1 MFGEVNSMRKA
12 KSVANYVIAYGMK
25 IGHPVSNLQLQKI
38 LYYIQVYFLKKKG
51 VPFFKDEIEAW
62 QFGPVIPTVY
72 YQYAAFGPAPITMF
86 KTPKIDLEQEEKIEL
101 EQIVREKTV
110 LSLWDTLA
118 DIHKKGKAWDMYY
131 KVNERNVIPKKA
143 MELYG

>member
-1 MFGEVNSMRKA
+1 MRKA

-38 LYYIQVYFLKKKG
+38 LYYIQVHFLKKKG
-51 VPFFKDEIEAW
+51 IPFFKDEIEAW

-72 YQYAAFGPAPITMF
+72 YQYTAFGPAPITMF
-86 KTPKIDLEQEEKIEL
+86 KTQKIDLEQEEKKDL
-101 EQIVREKTV
+101 EQIVKEKAI
-110 LSLWDTLA
+110 LSILEIVADTN
-118 DIHKKGKAWDMYY
+118 KKGKAWDLYY

>member
-1 MFGEVNSMRKA
+1 MRKA

-51 VPFFKDEIEAW
+51 IPFFKDEIEAW

-86 KTPKIDLEQEEKIEL
+86 KTQKIDLEQEEKKDL
-101 EQIVREKTV
+101 EQIVKEKAI
-110 LSLWDTLA
+110 LSLWEIVADTN
-118 DIHKKGKAWDMYY
+118 KKWKAWDMYY
-131 KVNERNVIPKKA
+131 KVNERNIIPKKA

>member
-1 MFGEVNSMRKA
+1 MRKA

-25 IGHPVSNLQLQKI
+25 IGHPVNNLQLQKI
-38 LYYIQVYFLKKKG
+38 LYYIQVHFLKKKG
-51 VPFFKDEIEAW
+51 IPFFKDEIEAW
-62 QFGPVIPTVY
+62 QFGPVIPTVF

-86 KTPKIDLEQEEKIEL
+86 KTQKIDLKQEEKKDL
-101 EQIVREKTV
+101 EQIVKEKAI
-110 LSLWDTLA
+110 LSLLEIVADTN
-118 DIHKKGKAWDMYY
+118 KKGKAWDLYY

>member
-1 MFGEVNSMRKA
+1 MRKA
-12 KSVANYVIAYGMK
+12 ESVANYVIAYGMK

-38 LYYIQVYFLKKKG
+38 LYYIQVHFLKKKG
-51 VPFFKDEIEAW
+51 IPFFKDEIEAW
-62 QFGPVIPTVY
+62 QFGPVIPTVF

-86 KTPKIDLEQEEKIEL
+86 KTQKIDLKQEEKKDL
-101 EQIVREKTV
+101 EQIVKEKAI
-110 LSLWDTLA
+110 LSLLEIVADTN
-118 DIHKKGKAWDMYY
+118 KKGKAWDLYY

>member
-1 MFGEVNSMRKA
+1 
-12 KSVANYVIAYGMK
+12 
-25 IGHPVSNLQLQKI
+25 
-38 LYYIQVYFLKKKG
+38 
-51 VPFFKDEIEAW
+51 
-62 QFGPVIPTVY
+62 
-72 YQYAAFGPAPITMF
+72 MF

-110 LSLWDTLA
+110 LSLWDILA

>member
-1 MFGEVNSMRKA
+1 MRKA

-51 VPFFKDEIEAW
+51 IPFFKDEIEAW

-110 LSLWDTLA
+110 LSLWDILA